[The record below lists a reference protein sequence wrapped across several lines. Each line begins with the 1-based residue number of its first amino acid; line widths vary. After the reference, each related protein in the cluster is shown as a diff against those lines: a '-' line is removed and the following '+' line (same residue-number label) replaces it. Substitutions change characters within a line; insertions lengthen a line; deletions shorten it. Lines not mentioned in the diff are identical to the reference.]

1 MKMKKNKI
9 VAVFLFLQILL
20 IGSVQARCDLE
31 SFQFGIS
38 YEALMSKLKL
48 DNYYV
53 RPKQKI
59 NDSEHQLNVSIEIV
73 SAPGQKVCNSEKI
86 FKDFPVEF
94 LLIEDKL
101 VEIKVIRLS
110 KSPVLI
116 NWAEAIYGEKQNKPN
131 SFYSKKPIANWFW
144 KNSNAMIIYSIEPYE
159 DKVSELMIIQS
170 LNHQNSF
177 DKMAIEL

>member
-1 MKMKKNKI
+1 MKKNKI

-59 NDSEHQLNVSIEIV
+59 NDS
-73 SAPGQKVCNSEKI
+73 G
-86 FKDFPVEF
+86 F
-94 LLIEDKL
+94 LHK
-101 VEIKVIRLS
+101 
-110 KSPVLI
+110 
-116 NWAEAIYGEKQNKPN
+116 
-131 SFYSKKPIANWFW
+131 
-144 KNSNAMIIYSIEPYE
+144 
-159 DKVSELMIIQS
+159 
-170 LNHQNSF
+170 
-177 DKMAIEL
+177 